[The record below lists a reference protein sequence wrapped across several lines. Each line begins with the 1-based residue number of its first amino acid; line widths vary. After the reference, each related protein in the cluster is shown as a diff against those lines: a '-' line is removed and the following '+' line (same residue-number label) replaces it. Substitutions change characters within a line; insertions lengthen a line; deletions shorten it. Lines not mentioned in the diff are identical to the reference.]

1 MRVLVADDHP
11 LFRDGIVSLLTAR
24 DIEVVATTGD
34 GLETVRRARE
44 LQPDVVLMDI
54 RMPGLDGIEATRQ
67 IKAQSPAPRIV
78 ILTAVDD
85 DDTVFE
91 AIKSGADGY
100 MLKSLRS
107 EQFFDLLAGL
117 AQGDAPISPSIA
129 TRILR
134 QFARQE
140 QPHDAEEALTEREIE
155 VLALVADGAGNRE
168 IAEALFISE
177 NTVKYHMRHILGK
190 LHLQNRAQA
199 VAYAMRHRLMPDQ
212 AEWHASPTRP
222 GSPTTIPPATDD

>member
-11 LFRDGIVSLLTAR
+11 LFRDGIVSLLRAR

-34 GLETVRRARE
+34 GLETVRRSRE

-54 RMPGLDGIEATRQ
+54 RMPGLDGIEATRR

-107 EQFFDLLAGL
+107 EQFFELLAGL
-117 AQGDAPISPSIA
+117 ATGDAPISPSIA
-129 TRILR
+129 MRILR
-134 QFARQE
+134 QFARRE
-140 QPHDAEEALTEREIE
+140 RPHDEEESLTEREIE
-155 VLALVADGAGNRE
+155 VLALVSDGAGNRE

-177 NTVKYHMRHILGK
+177 NTVKYHMRHILAK

-199 VAYAMRHRLMPDQ
+199 VAYAMRHGLV
-212 AEWHASPTRP
+212 P
-222 GSPTTIPPATDD
+222 GDEAGRHR